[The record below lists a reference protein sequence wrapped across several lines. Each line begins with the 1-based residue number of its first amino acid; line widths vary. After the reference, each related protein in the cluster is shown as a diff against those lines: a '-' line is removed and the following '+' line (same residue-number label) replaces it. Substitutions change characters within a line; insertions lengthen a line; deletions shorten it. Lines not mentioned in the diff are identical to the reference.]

1 MEETETKKQR
11 WAFVA
16 IGILIAAVLPQFAV
30 ESALFAR
37 VLSVAAVCLI
47 LWLSETTPPFVPSLL
62 LWALIPLVL
71 GPLDAKLNFARVMTW
86 AADPV
91 LALFFGG
98 FALGVA
104 AEKFGI
110 DREMIRYAFR
120 VSGTSFYRLLLLVI
134 LITAFLS
141 MWLSN
146 IAAAALMIAC
156 LRPAFKSF
164 ADGDVLRRTLLIGVA
179 LGADLGGMATPIGTG
194 PNAVAIAS
202 LAGSVNVSFLGWM
215 AFAFPLTIGMLL
227 LSFGLLWLRTRG
239 RVAVGAAPGFDHCSL
254 EPVAMADGDL
264 GSGRRIFLIIM
275 AATVVLWLAEPLHGI
290 ASAVI
295 AVAASAALFF
305 TGLLDRESLRR
316 IDWSTLLLIAGG
328 ITLGKLF
335 EATGIIA
342 AGTEVIPFGSYSP
355 TLALFIVCVSA
366 AFFASIM
373 SNTASVIMLIPI
385 ATALIPEPSTAI
397 LVAISASFGITF
409 NISTPP
415 NAMAYGEGGLSSGD
429 LFWPGIVIMIV
440 GCLLVSTTGPAVLRL
455 VGIG

>member
-1 MEETETKKQR
+1 MKNEEAKKRR

-16 IGILIAAVLPQFAV
+16 LGILIAAVLPQILV

-37 VLSVAAVCLI
+37 VLSVAGVCLI
-47 LWLSETTPPFVPSLL
+47 LWLSEATPPFVPSLL

-71 GPLDAKLNFARVMTW
+71 GPLDATLSFARVMAW

-156 LRPAFKSF
+156 LRPAFNGLE
-164 ADGDVLRRTLLIGVA
+164 DGSLPRRTLLIGVA

-202 LAGSVNVSFLGWM
+202 LAGSVHVSFIGWM

-227 LSFGLLWLRTRG
+227 LGFGLLWLRTRG
-239 RVAVGAAPGFDHCSL
+239 RVARGAAAGFDLCSL
-254 EPVAMADGDL
+254 EPAAVADGNSRSSR
-264 GSGRRIFLIIM
+264 GKFLMIM

-290 ASAVI
+290 NSAVI
-295 AVAASAALFF
+295 AIAASAALFLA
-305 TGLLDRESLRR
+305 GLLDRESLRR

-335 EATGIIA
+335 EATGIVA
-342 AGTEVIPFGSYSP
+342 AATESIPFGSYSP
-355 TLALFIVCVSA
+355 TVALFIVCLSA

-385 ATALIPEPSTAI
+385 ATALIPLPSTAI
-397 LVAISASFGITF
+397 LVAISASFGIPF
-409 NISTPP
+409 IISTPP
-415 NAMAYGEGGLSSGD
+415 NAMAYGEGGLRSGD

-440 GCLLVSTTGPAVLRL
+440 GCVLVSTTGPAVLSL
-455 VGIG
+455 VGIR